1 MAADYD
7 FACEL
12 HDHRLVVRGDCDLLT
27 ARRLSD
33 EIAAFDGHAL
43 ELDLRGVTFF
53 DSAALAVLLA
63 AHERNPELWVGDVSQ
78 DVALVLK
85 ISGTYRRLR
94 QPRSDSAS
102 TPRDAATA

>member
-1 MAADYD
+1 MAENYD
-7 FACEL
+7 FSCEL
-12 HDHRLVVRGDCDLLT
+12 YDHRLVVSGDCDLVT
-27 ARRLSD
+27 SKRLS
-33 EIAAFDGHAL
+33 EQIATYDGRSI

-53 DSAALAVLLA
+53 DSAALRVLLA

-94 QPRSDSAS
+94 QPRSD
-102 TPRDAATA
+102 TPSNERDVAPA